1 MGWMTGFRIA
11 PDSLLYQR
19 DSSENHGK
27 TGKIIRKS
35 ATGCNQ
41 ESESQDASKWGRVMN
56 IRLSIPIDRHRR
68 SIGEGSRERRPPL
81 CFP

>member
-41 ESESQDASKWGRVMN
+41 ESESQDASK
-56 IRLSIPIDRHRR
+56 
-68 SIGEGSRERRPPL
+68 GEES
-81 CFP
+81 